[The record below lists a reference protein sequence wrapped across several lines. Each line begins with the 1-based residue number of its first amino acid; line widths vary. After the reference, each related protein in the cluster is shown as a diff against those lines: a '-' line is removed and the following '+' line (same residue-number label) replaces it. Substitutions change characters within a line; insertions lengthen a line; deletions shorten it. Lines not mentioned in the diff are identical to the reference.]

1 MVFLLAIQA
10 IKVDIN
16 DLSNLEY
23 LEEKSSEKIKIEI
36 TIGLL
41 EKEILTKL
49 GSILSAIDPSKIS

>member
-1 MVFLLAIQA
+1 MIFLLAIQA